1 MILSR
6 ACHALVAFV
15 LHISIIFSG
24 APISS
29 LHAFGTNSHA
39 IILSWKQTP
48 PGTWIPVSTTIF
60 VTAFV
65 IPLCSSYFV
74 PPTMA
79 DGSPPSLQTAPST
92 ATVLNNPVEGCLTAV
107 DVIPSDPTI
116 AAALND
122 SDEDAACLEVLE
134 ALEDPVQA
142 ALNDSAEEAACLE
155 ALQTAEA
162 DQVPLEFELI
172 PHVDRRVRKFGL
184 HRRVF
189 TTRLVQRGGAL
200 RPELIPRDQ
209 LPSLLDQALQI
220 AIQRQVLDQPGV
232 HDNDHLMINMSSNR
246 LQHAY
251 QSSRVR
257 VRDWLQDTE
266 PAQMMMQQI
275 SKILNSNENFAIDDS
290 FHIEV
295 SHIRDS
301 GVGSGSRGQRP
312 GTQPIEQ
319 FLRNKKSVVRIE
331 NDDELCCA
339 RALVTAKAYRDWG
352 SRDSQYQH
360 IIKGKLLQGTLARQ
374 LHRRARVPEGP
385 CGLGELNL
393 FQIVLSDY
401 QIVVVSADHGYQI
414 IFKGPRQP
422 EDKLLC
428 LIKVQDHYHVTHS
441 LSGFF
446 GKAYFCLDCE
456 KSFNSDDLQHH
467 RCQGRKCTSCHQAH
481 CRDFSTA
488 AGPATVLCQD
498 CKRSFFGADCLLN
511 HHTHTSAGRV
521 APVPQASVCST
532 HKRCPDCQTLCQGL
546 QTIQRHKCGYS
557 KCPSCKEQVPTDT
570 HRCYIQPIVEQ
581 VPQTACRPPRRGA
594 AAGLATLQANLND
607 EAEEERTDTTNVLP
621 HPLFLYFDIEARQ
634 DTGEHVANLLCAE
647 TSESNEQFTFA
658 GESCIEEFLDWC
670 QSLTRTPNPHL
681 KRKVICIAHNFKGYD
696 SYFILEQC
704 YKLYLQPDQL
714 VNGAKILSLSLAD
727 LRFLDSLSFLPMPL
741 AAFPKA
747 FGLQE
752 LKKGFFP
759 HFFNTQDHQD
769 YIGPIPA
776 QDYYD
781 PRGMSPARKAEFEAW
796 HAERR
801 AENYEFNFSEELLS
815 YCQSDV
821 RLLKEGCTKFATEF
835 EHLAGFNPFE
845 HCVTIASACNRFF
858 RKHCLTPQ
866 TIASEPIRGWHHKG
880 KPYSRAALEWLYWQE
895 HVERE
900 ARHAAITPDEWEHHD
915 LMAQAYPDYPHPFLE
930 EDYIQHAKNKGEMTL
945 LIACHPV
952 RVDGYNPNTRTAY
965 EFHGCFFHGCPAC
978 FPNRQVQIRMHDRQ
992 TMHDLYLR
1000 TQARDR
1006 AILQSGYS
1014 LQTMWECEW
1023 KRLKASREDIQGFVD
1038 GLELVDRLEPRD
1050 AFYGGRT
1057 EAVTMHAVAD
1067 PDQGESIQYLDFTS
1081 LYPWVNKNC
1090 TYPVGHP
1097 VILTELGSTDLS
1109 SYFGLAK
1116 VTVLPPYGLYLPVLP
1131 YRAHGKLLFP
1141 LCRSCVEA
1149 ELAKPLLERS
1159 HDCPHADR
1167 DRALTGTWTTI
1178 ELEEALAQGYDILKV
1193 HEIWHFPQTST
1204 QLFVQYINTF
1214 LKVKQE
1220 ADGWPADVGTDEL
1233 KRQEY
1238 IAAYQQHEGVQ
1249 LDYAQIEKNPAKR
1262 ALAKLMLNSFWG
1274 KFGQASNK
1282 SQVESISSPSKFHR
1296 LLNQD
1301 DTHIHAI
1308 RVVNE
1313 EMLEIV
1319 YNKIAE
1325 AAPIQPHINIVIAAF
1340 TTAHARLHLYRQAL
1354 FLLQPQQVLYMDTD
1368 SIIYKHAPGQ
1378 PTLETGAY
1386 LGQFKNE
1393 LDEGDTIMEFATAG
1407 PKNYGY
1413 ITRQGKVECKVR
1425 GFSLNARG
1433 QEQLNFDILKR
1444 NVLDELQHPQAQPRS
1459 IPIFNPHKIVRDET
1473 TKRLQTRT
1481 EIKRY
1486 QLVASKRVVDPRTF
1500 HSYPYGFTP
1509 APQDGDFSDFS
1520 DNDSVFSL

>member
-1 MILSR
+1 
-6 ACHALVAFV
+6 
-15 LHISIIFSG
+15 
-24 APISS
+24 
-29 LHAFGTNSHA
+29 
-39 IILSWKQTP
+39 
-48 PGTWIPVSTTIF
+48 
-60 VTAFV
+60 
-65 IPLCSSYFV
+65 
-74 PPTMA
+74 
-79 DGSPPSLQTAPST
+79 
-92 ATVLNNPVEGCLTAV
+92 
-107 DVIPSDPTI
+107 
-116 AAALND
+116 
-122 SDEDAACLEVLE
+122 
-134 ALEDPVQA
+134 
-142 ALNDSAEEAACLE
+142 LNDSAEEAACLE
-155 ALQTAEA
+155 ALQAAEA
-162 DQVPLEFELI
+162 DPLPLEFELI

-209 LPSLLDQALQI
+209 LPSLLEQALQI

-232 HDNDHLMINMSSNR
+232 HENDHLMINMSSNR

-266 PAQMMMQQI
+266 PAQMMLQQM
-275 SKILNSNENFAIDDS
+275 SNILNSNENFAIDDS

-312 GTQPIEQ
+312 GTRPIEQ
-319 FLRNKKSVVRIE
+319 LLKNKTSVVRIE
-331 NDDELCCA
+331 NNDDLCCA
-339 RALVTAKAYRDWG
+339 RALVTAKTYRDWG
-352 SRDSQYQH
+352 SRDDQYLH
-360 IIKGKLLQGTLARQ
+360 IRKGGPLQEQLARQ

-393 FQIVLSDY
+393 FQIVLADY

-428 LIKVQDHYHVTHS
+428 LLKVQDHYHVCHS

-456 KSFNSDDLQHH
+456 KSFNSNDLQHH
-467 RCQGRKCTSCHQAH
+467 RCPGRKCASCHQAH

-488 AGPATVLCQD
+488 AGPAAVLCRD
-498 CKRSFFGADCLLN
+498 CKRFFFGADCLLN
-511 HHTHTSAGRV
+511 HQTHTSAGRV
-521 APVPQASVCST
+521 APVPQASLCST
-532 HKRCPDCQTLCQGL
+532 HKRCPNCQVLCKGSAV
-546 QTIQRHKCGYS
+546 QRHKCGYG

-581 VPQTACRPPRRGA
+581 ARPI
-594 AAGLATLQANLND
+594 ANLREETEPD
-607 EAEEERTDTTNVLP
+607 ETTNVLP

-634 DTGEHVANLLCAE
+634 ETGEHVANLLCAE
-647 TSESNEQFTFA
+647 TSESHEQFTFR
-658 GESCIEEFLDWC
+658 GESCIEAFLDWA
-670 QSLTRTPNPHL
+670 QTLTRPPNSPV
-681 KRKVICIAHNFKGYD
+681 KRQVICLAHNFKGYD

-704 YKLYLQPDQL
+704 YKQYVKPDQL
-714 VNGAKILSLSLAD
+714 VNGAKILSLSLAG

-769 YIGPIPA
+769 YVGPIPA

-781 PRGMSPARKAEFEAW
+781 PQGMSPARKEEFCKW

-801 AENYEFNFSEELLS
+801 AEHYEFHFQEELLS

-821 RLLKEGCTKFATEF
+821 RLLKEGCTKFAAEF
-835 EHLAGFNPFE
+835 EQLAGFNPFE

-858 RKHCLTPQ
+858 RKH
-866 TIASEPIRGWHHKG
+866 
-880 KPYSRAALEWLYWQE
+880 
-895 HVERE
+895 
-900 ARHAAITPDEWEHHD
+900 
-915 LMAQAYPDYPHPFLE
+915 F
-930 EDYIQHAKNKGEMTL
+930 
-945 LIACHPV
+945 
-952 RVDGYNPNTRTAY
+952 
-965 EFHGCFFHGCPAC
+965 
-978 FPNRQVQIRMHDRQ
+978 
-992 TMHDLYLR
+992 
-1000 TQARDR
+1000 
-1006 AILQSGYS
+1006 
-1014 LQTMWECEW
+1014 
-1023 KRLKASREDIQGFVD
+1023 
-1038 GLELVDRLEPRD
+1038 
-1050 AFYGGRT
+1050 
-1057 EAVTMHAVAD
+1057 
-1067 PDQGESIQYLDFTS
+1067 
-1081 LYPWVNKNC
+1081 
-1090 TYPVGHP
+1090 
-1097 VILTELGSTDLS
+1097 
-1109 SYFGLAK
+1109 
-1116 VTVLPPYGLYLPVLP
+1116 TVLPPYGLYLPVLP
-1131 YRAHGKLLFP
+1131 YRAQGKLLFP
-1141 LCRSCVEA
+1141 LCRACVEA
-1149 ELAKPLLERS
+1149 ELVKPLLERS
-1159 HDCPHADR
+1159 SRCSHTDAE
-1167 DRALTGTWTTI
+1167 RALTGTWCTI
-1178 ELEEALAQGYDILKV
+1178 ELKEALAQGYDVLQV
-1193 HEIWHFPQTST
+1193 HEIWHFPHTST
-1204 QLFVQYINTF
+1204 QLFAQYINTF
-1214 LKVKQE
+1214 LKIKQE
-1220 ADGWPADVGTDEL
+1220 ADGWPASVGTDEL

-1238 IAAYQQHEGVQ
+1238 IAAYLEHEGVQ
-1249 LDYAQIEKNPAKR
+1249 LEYAQIEKNPAKR

-1282 SQVESISSPSKFHR
+1282 SQVEAISSPAKFHQ

-1301 DTHIHAI
+1301 DVDIHAI

-1319 YNKIAE
+1319 YNKITE
-1325 AAPIQPHINIVIAAF
+1325 ATPIQPHVNIFIAAF
-1340 TTAHARLHLYRQAL
+1340 TTAHARLHLYRRAL

-1393 LDEGDTIMEFATAG
+1393 LDEGDTIIEFATAG

-1413 ITRQGKVECKVR
+1413 VTRQGKIECKVR

-1444 NVLDELQHPQAQPRS
+1444 NVLDELRHPQAQARS
-1459 IPIFNPHKIVRDET
+1459 IPIFNPHKIVRDDT

-1486 QLVASKRVVDPRTF
+1486 QLVASKRVVDPSTF

-1509 APQDGDFSDFS
+1509 APQD
-1520 DNDSVFSL
+1520 